1 MGVNIEGATRLDDPA
16 IPVATSVVGLITH
29 GMQNGKIAQVPTEL
43 LVKAPYQ
50 LAVEKGFVG
59 IEEEWLESLKTSIA
73 ATINSNGHLIITV
86 QPNAT
91 L

>member
-29 GMQNGKIAQVPTEL
+29 GMQNGKTVQDPTKL
-43 LVKAPYQ
+43 LVKSPYQ

-59 IEEEWLESLKTSIA
+59 TEEEWLESLKTSIA

>member
-1 MGVNIEGATRLDDPA
+1 MGMNIEGATRLDDPD

-29 GMQNGKIAQVPTEL
+29 GMQNGKTVQVPTEL

-59 IEEEWLESLKTSIA
+59 TEEEWLESLKTTITA
-73 ATINSNGHLIITV
+73 AINNNGHLIITV
-86 QPNAT
+86 TANAT

>member
-1 MGVNIEGATRLDDPA
+1 MGMNIEGATRLDDPD

-29 GMQNGKIAQVPTEL
+29 GMQNGKTVQVPTES
-43 LVKAPYQ
+43 LVKSPYQ

-59 IEEEWLESLKTSIA
+59 TEEEWLESLKTTITA
-73 ATINSNGHLIITV
+73 AINNNGHLIITV
-86 QPNAT
+86 TANAT

>member
-29 GMQNGKIAQVPTEL
+29 GMQNGKTAQVPTEL

-59 IEEEWLESLKTSIA
+59 TEEEWLESLKTSIA
-73 ATINSNGHLIITV
+73 AIINSNGNLIITV

>member
-29 GMQNGKIAQVPTEL
+29 GMQNGKTAQVPTEL

-59 IEEEWLESLKTSIA
+59 TEEEWLESLKTSIA
-73 ATINSNGHLIITV
+73 AIINSNWHLIITV